1 METTFH
7 LESNTQEWILHIPKN
22 NLSEDWL
29 LQLIKRIELENL
41 LQKANFSTEILA
53 LSEKIQENWWERNR
67 AAFLN
72 DVIQ

>member
-41 LQKANFSTEILA
+41 LQKANFSTEI
-53 LSEKIQENWWERNR
+53 QENWWERNR

>member
-53 LSEKIQENWWERNR
+53 LSEKIQENWWEKNR
-67 AAFLN
+67 VAFLN

>member
-7 LESNTQEWILHIPKN
+7 LESITQEWILHIPKN

-53 LSEKIQENWWERNR
+53 LSEKIQENWWEKNR

>member
-7 LESNTQEWILHIPKN
+7 LEFNTQEWILHIPKN

-41 LQKANFSTEILA
+41 LQKANFSTEIFA

-67 AAFLN
+67 VAFLN

>member
-67 AAFLN
+67 VAFLN

>member
-7 LESNTQEWILHIPKN
+7 LESNTQEWILHIRKN

-67 AAFLN
+67 VAFLN

>member
-53 LSEKIQENWWERNR
+53 LSEKIQENWWEKK
-67 AAFLN
+67 
-72 DVIQ
+72 

>member
-1 METTFH
+1 MD
-7 LESNTQEWILHIPKN
+7 IPKN

-67 AAFLN
+67 VAFLN

>member
-1 METTFH
+1 METTFQ

-53 LSEKIQENWWERNR
+53 LSEKIQENWWEKNR

>member
-53 LSEKIQENWWERNR
+53 LSEKIQENWWEKNR